1 MFSKF
6 RFFGLIGGWRAK
18 NGSKWQKFMSVTV
31 NISGSIYRDFWYTCV
46 KWWHLQVLLSFFCL
60 LHSVSQELYLIYD
73 CGFWYTCVKW
83 WHLQVLL
90 SFFCLAHSV
99 SQEPYLIYDCGFW
112 YTCVKWWYLQQLFSF
127 LKNSNFWVFRG
138 RVKRQKMTRY
148 DQFQSVTFY
157 ISRTLDHIIKIF
169 STQV

>member
-6 RFFGLIGGWRAK
+6 RFFGLLGGWRAK
-18 NGSKWQKFMSVTV
+18 NGPKWQKFISVTV

-60 LHSVSQELYLIYD
+60 S
-73 CGFWYTCVKW
+73 
-83 WHLQVLL
+83 
-90 SFFCLAHSV
+90 HSV

-169 STQV
+169 STIMISLFF

>member
-6 RFFGLIGGWRAK
+6 RFFGLLGGWRAK
-18 NGSKWQKFMSVTV
+18 NGPKWQKFMSVTV

-46 KWWHLQVLLSFFCL
+46 KWWHLQVFLSFFCL
-60 LHSVSQELYLIYD
+60 S
-73 CGFWYTCVKW
+73 
-83 WHLQVLL
+83 
-90 SFFCLAHSV
+90 HSV

>member
-6 RFFGLIGGWRAK
+6 RFFGLLGGWRAK
-18 NGSKWQKFMSVTV
+18 NGPKWQKFMSVTV

-83 WHLQVLL
+83 W
-90 SFFCLAHSV
+90 
-99 SQEPYLIYDCGFW
+99 
-112 YTCVKWWYLQQLFSF
+112 YLQQLFSF
-127 LKNSNFWVFRG
+127 LKNANFWVFRG

>member
-6 RFFGLIGGWRAK
+6 RFFGLLGGWRAK
-18 NGSKWQKFMSVTV
+18 NGPKWQKFMSVTV

-60 LHSVSQELYLIYD
+60 SHSVSQEL
-73 CGFWYTCVKW
+73 
-83 WHLQVLL
+83 
-90 SFFCLAHSV
+90 
-99 SQEPYLIYDCGFW
+99 YLIYDCGFW

-127 LKNSNFWVFRG
+127 LKNANFWVFRG

>member
-6 RFFGLIGGWRAK
+6 RFFGLLGGWRAK
-18 NGSKWQKFMSVTV
+18 NGPKWQKFMSVTV

-60 LHSVSQELYLIYD
+60 SHSVSQELYLIYD
-73 CGFWYTCVKW
+73 CGFWY
-83 WHLQVLL
+83 
-90 SFFCLAHSV
+90 
-99 SQEPYLIYDCGFW
+99 I
-112 YTCVKWWYLQQLFSF
+112 CVKWWYLQQLFSF

-157 ISRTLDHIIKIF
+157 ISRTLNHIIKIF

>member
-6 RFFGLIGGWRAK
+6 RFFGLLGGWRAK
-18 NGSKWQKFMSVTV
+18 NGPKWQKFMSVTV

-60 LHSVSQELYLIYD
+60 SHSVSQEL
-73 CGFWYTCVKW
+73 
-83 WHLQVLL
+83 
-90 SFFCLAHSV
+90 
-99 SQEPYLIYDCGFW
+99 YLIYDCGFW

>member
-1 MFSKF
+1 M
-6 RFFGLIGGWRAK
+6 
-18 NGSKWQKFMSVTV
+18 
-31 NISGSIYRDFWYTCV
+31 WYT
-46 KWWHLQVLLSFFCL
+46 H
-60 LHSVSQELYLIYD
+60 
-73 CGFWYTCVKW
+73 
-83 WHLQVLL
+83 
-90 SFFCLAHSV
+90 
-99 SQEPYLIYDCGFW
+99 
-112 YTCVKWWYLQQLFSF
+112 VKWWYILAFFDVFKISIFWVARRVKGKKWPKMTEIYVCHSQYLRKHISWFLVHLCKMMTSPGASFIFLSVTLGISGTVPHIWLWFLVHMCKMMVSPAIFSF

>member
-6 RFFGLIGGWRAK
+6 RFFGLLGGWRAK
-18 NGSKWQKFMSVTV
+18 NGPKWQKFMSVTV

-60 LHSVSQELYLIYD
+60 SHSVSQEL
-73 CGFWYTCVKW
+73 
-83 WHLQVLL
+83 
-90 SFFCLAHSV
+90 
-99 SQEPYLIYDCGFW
+99 YLIYDCGFW

-127 LKNSNFWVFRG
+127 LKNSNFSVFRG